1 MPATLRD
8 LQMVEFGLMCQFS
21 DVCAK
26 YGLRYYLLGGTLLG
40 AVRHGGFI
48 PWDDDVDICMPRP
61 DFERFLR
68 LAEQNPAL
76 FSQNDGNVEVVS
88 IYSDESYRQGMAKV
102 TSSKLKVVSRS
113 SVEERVEDAWIDVIP
128 MDGFP
133 VSSLAA
139 AAHKLRLGFWK
150 VMDATAE
157 FDYVVDVKRDRG
169 AVGNAA
175 VRALGLASKVVRP
188 FGSDYHRVFLHMEHA
203 LSRYPYDESPNV
215 LNLYAARGF
224 KEIFP
229 RAWFGEGRDVMFESR
244 TFTAPCEIE
253 RVLETIYGPDYMTPP
268 PEGERNWHASEI
280 VQEEAHA

>member
-26 YGLRYYLLGGTLLG
+26 HGLRYYLLGGTLLG

-61 DFERFLR
+61 DFERFLQ
-68 LAEQNPAL
+68 LAEQNSAL
-76 FSQNDGNVEVVS
+76 FFQDDGSVEVVS
-88 IYSDESYRQGMAKV
+88 IYSDESYRRGMAKV

-133 VSSLAA
+133 ASSLAA

-169 AVGNAA
+169 AMGNAA
-175 VRALGLASKVVRP
+175 VRALGLASKVVRT
-188 FGSDYHRVFLHMEHA
+188 FGSDYHRVFLRM
-203 LSRYPYDESPNV
+203 
-215 LNLYAARGF
+215 
-224 KEIFP
+224 
-229 RAWFGEGRDVMFESR
+229 
-244 TFTAPCEIE
+244 
-253 RVLETIYGPDYMTPP
+253 
-268 PEGERNWHASEI
+268 
-280 VQEEAHA
+280 

>member
-1 MPATLRD
+1 MSATLRD
-8 LQMVEFGLMCQFS
+8 LQMVEFGLMCRFA

-26 YGLRYYLLGGTLLG
+26 HGLRYYLLGGTLLG
-40 AVRHGGFI
+40 AVRHEGFI

-61 DFERFLR
+61 DFERFL
-68 LAEQNPAL
+68 AFADEDPAL
-76 FSQNDGNVEVVS
+76 FSRDSGSVKVVS

-102 TSSKLKVVSRS
+102 TSDELRIVSRS
-113 SVEERVEDAWIDVIP
+113 SVEERVEDAWIDIIP

-133 VSSLAA
+133 AGSLAA
-139 AAHKLRLGFWK
+139 CAHKLRLGFWK

-169 AVGNAA
+169 AVGNVA
-175 VRALGLASKVVRP
+175 VRALRLASKVIRP
-188 FGSDYHRVFLHMEHA
+188 FGSDYHRVFLRMERA
-203 LSRYPYDESPNV
+203 LSRYSYDESPNV

-224 KEIFP
+224 REIFP
-229 RAWFGEGRDVMFESR
+229 RAWFGEGCDVTFEGC
-244 TFTAPCEIE
+244 TFTAPCEVG

-280 VQEEAHA
+280 LQEEARS